1 MINLRKYGK
10 KPYTAAVLHGGPG
23 APGGMAPVARE
34 LSAVC
39 GILEPLQTSA
49 TLEGQIRE
57 LRDLLEEHGDLP
69 LTLIG
74 HSWGAMLSIIFTA
87 QNPRFIKKLI
97 LVGSGL
103 YDDKYVPKLV
113 KTRLSRLKK
122 EEKEQASKLRE
133 AMNDPGKKEKNEL
146 FAQFG
151 KLMAK
156 ADSFDPLPL
165 ESEVIEFQYNVF
177 ANVWKEA
184 RELRKSG
191 ELLELGKQ
199 IKCPVLA
206 IHGDHDPH
214 PAEGIK
220 NSLSQVVKNFHF
232 ILLSNCG
239 HQPWAERNARERFFQ
254 ILKEELR

>member
-10 KPYTAAVLHGGPG
+10 EPYNVAVIHGGPG

-39 GILEPLQTSA
+39 GILEPLQMSA
-49 TLEGQIRE
+49 SLEGQLLE
-57 LRDLLEEHGDLP
+57 LQVILEEHGALP
-69 LTLIG
+69 LTVIG
-74 HSWGAMLSIIFTA
+74 HSWGAMLSFIFTA
-87 QNPRFIKKLI
+87 HNPRFIKKLI

-122 EEKEQASKLRE
+122 EEKEQASNLRE

-177 ANVWKEA
+177 AKVWKEA

-191 ELLELGKQ
+191 KLLELGKK
-199 IKCPVLA
+199 INCPVTA
-206 IHGDHDPH
+206 IHGDHDPY

-220 NSLSQVVKNFHF
+220 NSLSLVVRNFQF

-239 HQPWAERNARERFFQ
+239 HQPWAERSARERFFQ

>member
-1 MINLRKYGK
+1 MINPRKYGNK
-10 KPYTAAVLHGGPG
+10 QYTAAVLHGGPG

-133 AMNDPGKKEKNEL
+133 AMNDPGKKKNEL
-146 FAQFG
+146 FAQF
-151 KLMAK
+151 
-156 ADSFDPLPL
+156 
-165 ESEVIEFQYNVF
+165 ES
-177 ANVWKEA
+177 
-184 RELRKSG
+184 
-191 ELLELGKQ
+191 
-199 IKCPVLA
+199 
-206 IHGDHDPH
+206 
-214 PAEGIK
+214 
-220 NSLSQVVKNFHF
+220 
-232 ILLSNCG
+232 
-239 HQPWAERNARERFFQ
+239 
-254 ILKEELR
+254 

>member
-1 MINLRKYGK
+1 MINPRKYGN

-254 ILKEELR
+254 ILKEELG

>member
-23 APGGMAPVARE
+23 APGEVAPVARE

>member
-1 MINLRKYGK
+1 MINPRKYGN